1 MASASL
7 GQGWAENPSW
17 QIASNNAPGVLCSP
31 RWQFTLALGRRFAL
45 DAIRMYRPASPGAKP
60 PTGKDREQ
68 KKMLVGSNGSKGRVA
83 YTDPYVVAERSS
95 SAHTQ
100 HKP

>member
-31 RWQFTLALGRRFAL
+31 WYEPPRTPRSLTVGVRRL
-45 DAIRMYRPASPGAKP
+45 YLPGGVMNQVAATK
-60 PTGKDREQ
+60 
-68 KKMLVGSNGSKGRVA
+68 NRVVKA
-83 YTDPYVVAERSS
+83 
-95 SAHTQ
+95 
-100 HKP
+100 